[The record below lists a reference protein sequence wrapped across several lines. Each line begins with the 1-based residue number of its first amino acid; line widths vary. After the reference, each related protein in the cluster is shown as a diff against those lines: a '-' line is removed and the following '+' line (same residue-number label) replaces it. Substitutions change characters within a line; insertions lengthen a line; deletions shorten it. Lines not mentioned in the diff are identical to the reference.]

1 MNSQKSSLFLK
12 SKKKIVTDN
21 LQVWLVVNKILSESL
36 CNNYQVTE
44 EFMKIAT
51 AKQNHQNP
59 NQLFVKNLVQ
69 LNLYL
74 QRLILTMSRK
84 YVPLNQVCMKI
95 MNLFIQ
101 RLNKTILHETEIVNL
116 TIKIL
121 NLIILTEK
129 LALILNQNDH
139 PVKIVKKKTCC

>member
-21 LQVWLVVNKILSESL
+21 LQVWPVVNKILSESP

-74 QRLILTMSRK
+74 QRLILTTSQK

-101 RLNKTILHETEIVNL
+101 RINKTIHHETEIVNL

-139 PVKIVKKKTCC
+139 HVKIVKKKTCC